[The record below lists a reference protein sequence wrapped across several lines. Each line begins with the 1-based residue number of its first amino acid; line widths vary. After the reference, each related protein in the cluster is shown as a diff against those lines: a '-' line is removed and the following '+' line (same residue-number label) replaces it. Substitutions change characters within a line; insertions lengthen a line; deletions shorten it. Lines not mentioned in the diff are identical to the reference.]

1 MEAKD
6 ISIGQ
11 EISHYRI
18 VGKLG
23 SGGMGVV
30 YEAED
35 TALGRHVALKFL
47 PPELATDAAAL
58 ERFQREARA
67 ASALN
72 HPNICT
78 IYAIEKWEGQ
88 HFIAME
94 RLHGQTLD
102 KITTGNTD
110 LDTMLDWS
118 IQVADALDAAH
129 SEGIIHRDIKP
140 ANIFIT
146 NRSTAKVLDFG
157 LAKVAGGKK
166 TATSMAATAAT
177 LDAHL
182 TSPGTALGTV
192 AYMSPEQAR
201 GKELDPRSDLFSF
214 GAVLYQMVTGRIPF
228 DGETSA
234 VIFDAILNRN
244 PVSPVRLNPLLPVRL
259 EDIINRALEKDRD
272 LRFQSAAEL
281 RSELKRLKRDTTS
294 GKSVAVSSVSEPLAS
309 SAAVTAASTQT
320 PAQPVSPASSSAQVL
335 YGEARKHKLGLILGV
350 GAALLLVIGTVLLLH
365 KWHDASHQEIPFQHA
380 SVSRVTASGKA
391 VQGAIS
397 PDGRYV
403 AYVVREG
410 SQRSLWVK
418 QLATG
423 STVQIVPPANGF
435 YGVPAFTPD
444 GNYVYYPHQSKD
456 NPELFDIYVVP
467 SLGGTSRKIV
477 TNGAGAGVV
486 SGIGFSPDGKQIAFI
501 RLDPARRETS
511 LVIANHDGSNERV
524 VRQAAEKFLGSPSW
538 SHDGKLIA
546 LPALNFNHGDDLG
559 AIIYV
564 STADGHIA
572 FTPMKSIP
580 LSVLWLPDGRGLM
593 MLASEKNSQFAQLWY
608 KPYPEGEPVLITHD
622 LNNYSS
628 LSITADGKMLTTN
641 QEEATNTILVGPAND
656 INAAEAISSEKT
668 DLLFDWTSDG
678 KLVVG
683 NEKYQFFME
692 DASGGNRSQ
701 LLPDILTGGFSA
713 CGAGFIVFTRLTTSG
728 ALNIWRVDSNG
739 SGLKQLTDGSVDDL
753 ANCSP
758 DGKTVLF
765 LRGQG
770 GAPKLMQ
777 VSVDGGPPKLIFQ
790 PVNGA
795 PIYSPD
801 GKLIAISL
809 TEGAGPASKRRFAV
823 LNAETAA
830 VEQKFEVSS
839 DSDASDTDYPLRWA
853 PDGRSLV
860 YILQKGA
867 VSNLWSQPLSG
878 GAPKQITNYKTDF
891 IKSFAWSK
899 DGKRIAITRN
909 TSARDVVLFSDQK

>member
-146 NRSTAKVLDFG
+146 NRSTAKILDFG
-157 LAKVAGGKK
+157 LAKVAAGKK
-166 TATSMAATAAT
+166 TAPSMAATAAT

-201 GKELDPRSDLFSF
+201 GKELDARSDLFSF

-259 EDIINRALEKDRD
+259 EDIIHRALEKDRD

-294 GKSVAVSSVSEPLAS
+294 GKSVAVSSLSEPLAS

-320 PAQPVSPASSSAQVL
+320 AAPPVSPASSSAQVL
-335 YGEARKHKLGLILGV
+335 YGEAKKHKVGLILGV
-350 GAALLLVIGTVLLLH
+350 GAALLLLIGTVLFLH
-365 KWHDASHQEIPFQHA
+365 NWHDASHQEIPFQHA
-380 SVSRVTASGKA
+380 SVSRVTANGKA
-391 VQGAIS
+391 VQGGIS

-423 STVQIVPPANGF
+423 STVRIVPPSNGF
-435 YGVPAFTPD
+435 YGAPAFTPD
-444 GNYVYYPHQSKD
+444 GSYVYYAHQNKE
-456 NPELFDIYVVP
+456 NPDLFDIYVVP
-467 SLGGTSRKIV
+467 SLGGTSRQII
-477 TNGAGAGVV
+477 TNGSGV
-486 SGIGFSPDGKQIAFI
+486 GFSPDGKQIAFI
-501 RLDPARRETS
+501 RLDPVSQKTS
-511 LVIANHDGSNERV
+511 LMIANNDGSGERV
-524 VRQAAEKFLGSPSW
+524 MTVRQASERFLSFSNRPSW
-538 SHDGKLIA
+538 SSDGKLIA
-546 LPALNFNHGDDLG
+546 AAALDLGHGDNWS
-559 AIIYV
+559 AIVYA

-572 FTPMKSIP
+572 VTPMKRILDSI
-580 LSVLWLPDGRGLM
+580 VWLPDGHGLL
-593 MLASEKNSQFAQLWY
+593 MLASEKNSKFAQLWY

-622 LNNYSS
+622 LNDYSS

-656 INAAEAISSEKT
+656 INAAQAIPSEKT

-683 NEKYQFFME
+683 NEHFHFFVE
-692 DASGGNRSQ
+692 DASGANRIQ
-701 LLPDILTGGFSA
+701 LLPDVPSGGFSG
-713 CGAGFIVFTRLTTSG
+713 CPEKFIVFTRITAAG
-728 ALNIWRVDSNG
+728 ALNLWRVDSNG
-739 SGLKQLTDGSVDDL
+739 GGLKQLTHGSFDDL

-758 DGKTVLF
+758 HGKNVIF
-765 LRGQG
+765 VRHE
-770 GAPKLMQ
+770 GALKLMR
-777 VSVDGGPPKLIFQ
+777 VSVDGGAPKLIFQ
-790 PVNGA
+790 PVNGS

-801 GKLIAISL
+801 GKLIAIFL
-809 TEGAGPASKRRFAV
+809 TEGAGPASKKKIAV

-830 VEQKFEVSS
+830 VQQKIEV
-839 DSDASDTDYPLRWA
+839 DSYADAGDTDYPLRWA
-853 PDGRSLV
+853 PDGRALV
-860 YILQKGA
+860 YNLQKGA
-867 VSNLWSQPLSG
+867 VSNLWSQSLASG
-878 GAPKQITNYKTDF
+878 PPKQITNYKTDY
-891 IKSFAWSK
+891 IHSFAWSK
-899 DGKRIAITRN
+899 DGKRFAITRN
-909 TSARDVVLFSDQK
+909 SSARDVVLFSDQK